1 MKRKVKNELRKIKTR
16 EAMAKRQAKKTGQDC
31 LSLVLDD
38 DYYSTAKY
46 DYPEYSD
53 NVFNYYN

>member
-1 MKRKVKNELRKIKTR
+1 MKRKMKNELRKIKTS

-46 DYPEYSD
+46 AYPEYSD